1 MTATTFTIEGSVRR
15 DNGRRERLWL
25 SPACNH
31 GHQHALDFGEPA

>member
-25 SPACNH
+25 SPECH
-31 GHQHALDFGEPA
+31 HLHQQALDFGVTA